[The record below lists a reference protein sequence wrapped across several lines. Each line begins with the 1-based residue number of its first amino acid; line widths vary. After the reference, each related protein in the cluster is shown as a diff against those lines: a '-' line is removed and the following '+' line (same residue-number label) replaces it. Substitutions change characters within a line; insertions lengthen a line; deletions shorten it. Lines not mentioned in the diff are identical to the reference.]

1 MSDLGPSIGH
11 LSECLI
17 ENDAEAIQRCRRLR
31 RKALAISL
39 VLEAAL
45 LSALLAWP
53 LLNPAT
59 LNAHYVSI
67 PVPPYRRG
75 MPEKPR
81 SLVRPPERHWIV
93 DRRSPLYQPPVIPP
107 RVDTRPEPPPAIDAS
122 NSSGPTVPI
131 GDFIGI
137 DGGNEPLSG
146 VHPPQPPRPPERHS
160 AGPQMMSEGVM
171 EAKLIHRVDPV
182 FPAIAPAMHLY
193 GTVKLHA
200 IISADGKIKELTVL
214 SGNPILA
221 RAAMEAVSHWRYRPT
236 LLSGQPVEVETLI
249 TVNFVLE

>member
-1 MSDLGPSIGH
+1 MSDPGPSIGH

-17 ENDAEAIQRCRRLR
+17 ENDAEAIQRGRRLR
-31 RKALAISL
+31 RKALALSL
-39 VLEAAL
+39 VLEAAVL
-45 LSALLAWP
+45 AALLAWP

-81 SLVRPPERHWIV
+81 ELSRPPARHLV
-93 DRRSPLYQPPVIPP
+93 SAHVLMQPPVIPP
-107 RVDTRPEPPPAIDAS
+107 HVDTRLEPPPAIDAS
-122 NSSGPTVPI
+122 DSSGPTVPV
-131 GDFIGI
+131 GDFMGI
-137 DGGNEPLSG
+137 DGGNETLPG
-146 VHPPQPPRPPERHS
+146 VHPPQPPRPPERH
-160 AGPQMMSEGVM
+160 ATGPQKMSEGVM
-171 EAKLIHRVDPV
+171 EARLIQRVDPV
-182 FPAIAPAMHLY
+182 FPPIAPMMHLS

-200 IISADGKIKELTVL
+200 IISADGRIEELTVV

-221 RAAMEAVSHWRYRPT
+221 RAAMEAVSQWRYRPT